1 MLREVGG
8 RGSQKGTEEPSALF
22 LPLPSLPAFVY
33 RPFLPLQRLSAPWE
47 PSLPASHIGPVWPDL
62 GPWRPSIWR
71 DLLFPQGSLHTSF
84 GVPAPMGSSGPR
96 SLVPGYLSGPF
107 LPRRQP
113 LWLWLP
119 HPCPPPPPRHPPPP
133 PSRPQPPPRTRPLL
147 LRAARPSRRGR
158 APSLGVA
165 EPRARSRL
173 GQSWQLT
180 RGLVPSS
187 EAPWAK

>member
-8 RGSQKGTEEPSALF
+8 RGSQKGTKGPSVLS
-22 LPLPSLPAFVY
+22 LPLRSLPPFVY
-33 RPFLPLQRLSAPWE
+33 RPFLPLQRPLAPWE
-47 PSLPASHIGPVWPDL
+47 PSLPVSHIGPVWPDR

-71 DLLFPQGSLHTSF
+71 GLLLPQGSLHTSF
-84 GVPAPMGSSGPR
+84 GAPAPMGSSGPR

-107 LPRRQP
+107 LPCPVP
-113 LWLWLP
+113 LRLRL
-119 HPCPPPPPRHPPPP
+119 PPRHPQPP
-133 PSRPQPPPRTRPLL
+133 PSRPQPPPRIHPLL
-147 LRAARPSRRGR
+147 LQAAGRSPRSR

-165 EPRARSRL
+165 EPRARSPL

-180 RGLVPSS
+180 RGLARSS